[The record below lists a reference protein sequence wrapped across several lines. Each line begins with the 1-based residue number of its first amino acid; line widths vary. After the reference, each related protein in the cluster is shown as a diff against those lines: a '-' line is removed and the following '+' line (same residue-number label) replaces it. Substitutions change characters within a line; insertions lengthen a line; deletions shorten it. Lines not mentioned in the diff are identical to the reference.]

1 MIRIIRRKQAGRDIT
16 PVSLMKML
24 SRVEGQITAQELH
37 KLFSIAKSAGK
48 GGLILEIG
56 SYRGKST
63 LALAMG
69 AKHSGARIYSIDPH
83 EEFTGVAG
91 GKYGPPDLAR
101 KIENIAKFEL
111 GEIIFPICMSSHDV
125 GRVWNKQID
134 VLWIDGDHSF
144 EGVKGDY
151 DLFSPFVK
159 KNGLL
164 LFHDSE
170 MEGVKK
176 TISLINP
183 ELYKKQFQID
193 SMTGFEKII

>member
-1 MIRIIRRKQAGRDIT
+1 MIRIIRRKQAGSDIT

-24 SRVEGQITAQELH
+24 SRVEGQITTQELH
-37 KLFSIAKSAGK
+37 KLFSIAKGTVN
-48 GGLILEIG
+48 GGVILEIG

-69 AKHSGARIYSIDPH
+69 AQHSGARVYSIDPH

-101 KIENIAKFEL
+101 KIDNIAKFQL
-111 GEIIFPICMSSHDV
+111 GEIIFPICLNSHDV
-125 GRVWNKQID
+125 GRIWNKSID
-134 VLWIDGDHSF
+134 ILWIDGDHSF

-164 LFHDSE
+164 LFHDSG

-176 TISLINP
+176 TISMIDP
-183 ELYKKQFQID
+183 AMFKKLFQID
-193 SMTGFEKII
+193 SMTAFEKIM

>member
-1 MIRIIRRKQAGRDIT
+1 MIRIIRRKQAEKDIT
-16 PVSLMKML
+16 PVNLMKML
-24 SRVEGQITAQELH
+24 SRVEGQITAHELH
-37 KLFSIAKSAGK
+37 KLFSIAKSTVK
-48 GGLILEIG
+48 GGVILEIG

-69 AKHSGARIYSIDPH
+69 AKHSGARVYSIDPH

-101 KIENIAKFEL
+101 KIENIAKFQL
-111 GEIIFPICMSSHDV
+111 GKIIFPICMNSHDV
-125 GRVWNKQID
+125 GKIWSKPID

-159 KNGLL
+159 KNGLM
-164 LFHDSE
+164 LFHDSA

-176 TISLINP
+176 TISMIDPVLF
-183 ELYKKQFQID
+183 KKLFQID
-193 SMTGFEKII
+193 SMTAFEKLI